1 MIFSSVMIQLVNPI
15 LCILALLL
23 IYMGYRKGFLSKIL
37 SLFSFV
43 VVVLLS
49 WKVAPLLSK
58 SFHILP
64 KEYAPYQE
72 SMLADFFYQYANQ
85 LLIFAIL
92 VVGVSILLFLLKP
105 IILLVKEL
113 PVISFANALMGALL
127 GVVEMVLLSFV
138 LLFVLHTP
146 LIKNGQEVIDSSF
159 FSSVE
164 ILQDKL
170 FVAGKEM
177 IHQFDL
183 GNIHLLNETNV
194 EEMKRF
200 LIQQGY
206 SDEEIQNFLK
216 EIGK

>member
-146 LIKNGQEVIDSSF
+146 LIENGQEVIDSSF

-164 ILQDKL
+164 MLQDKL